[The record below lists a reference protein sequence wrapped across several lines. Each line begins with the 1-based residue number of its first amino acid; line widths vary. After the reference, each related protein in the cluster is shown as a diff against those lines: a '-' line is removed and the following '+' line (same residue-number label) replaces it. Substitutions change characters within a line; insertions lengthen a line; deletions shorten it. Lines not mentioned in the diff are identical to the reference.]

1 MRSRDIAELLL
12 LAALWG
18 GSFLFMRIA
27 APVLGPVWLIE
38 FRVLLAGLVLLPIL
52 AQQDLLREVRR
63 NSISLIVVGCINSAV
78 PFLLLAFASVS
89 LPAGFTSIL
98 NATAPLFGTIITSMW
113 LKEKLT
119 TARMLGFVL
128 GFTGVVIL
136 IGWKAIATTPTL
148 LVAVAAGLF
157 AALMYAIAAPYIKR
171 NLAGVS
177 SLVVTTGSQLG
188 AAFLLLPALPFT
200 IPQHTP
206 STTVVVAV
214 VALALLSTAFAY
226 ILYFRL
232 IQNVGSTKALTVTYL
247 IPIFAMLWG
256 AIILREAVNVS
267 MILGCGL
274 VTNRKRYR
282 RLGPLG
288 ELAQHNETYWRLSKT
303 LATHTVM
310 TNEYSNQLT
319 TNLEPT

>member
-1 MRSRDIAELLL
+1 MKLSDILELLL

-52 AQQDLLREVRR
+52 VRLKLAGEIRRRFIPLL
-63 NSISLIVVGCINSAV
+63 VVGCLNSAI

-98 NATAPLFGTIITSMW
+98 NGTAPLFGTIVAFTW
-113 LKEKLT
+113 LHERLT
-119 TARMLGFVL
+119 PSRLLGFVL
-128 GFTGVVIL
+128 GFVGVVIL
-136 IGWKAIATTPTL
+136 VGWKTLETTSNVLIAI
-148 LVAVAAGLF
+148 VAALL
-157 AALMYAIAAPYIKR
+157 AALMYAIAAPYIKQ
-171 NLAGVS
+171 NLVGVP

-188 AAFLLLPALPFT
+188 AALVIIPALPFT
-200 IPQHTP
+200 LPQQTP
-206 STTVVVAV
+206 SASVVMSVL
-214 VALALLSTAFAY
+214 ALAVLSTAFAY

-247 IPIFAMLWG
+247 IPLFAMLWG
-256 AIILREAVNVS
+256 ALVLGEAITSS

-274 VTNRKRYR
+274 VL
-282 RLGPLG
+282 LGTAIANDLF
-288 ELAQHNETYWRLSKT
+288 AK
-303 LATHTVM
+303 A
-310 TNEYSNQLT
+310 
-319 TNLEPT
+319 